1 MSERVKEHGGQSCY
15 FLNLSKCHAT
25 LHNDRFDFDEK
36 ALVNGVK
43 VFTCAAVDLL
53 MDSALDPAF
62 LERDRLRKSG
72 IPVKIAETE
81 RLLIRETIPSD
92 IPDLYEIWKQG
103 GMVRR
108 TVPVLNTLDEETEF
122 MEAYIRHAY
131 LFYDFGLWTVI
142 EKQSGQII
150 GQAGL
155 FVSELLDDAVELGY
169 LIGQSYRG
177 KGYAQECGRAILAYA
192 EEVLDLEELHVL
204 IERTNDTSLHV
215 AQKLGFGPYRQD
227 QIHGA
232 ETAEDTETSLVHWH
246 KMLT

>member
-1 MSERVKEHGGQSCY
+1 MESEDTMTAGADGRQS
-15 FLNLSKCHAT
+15 
-25 LHNDRFDFDEK
+25 DMEEFDI
-36 ALVNGVK
+36 
-43 VFTCAAVDLL
+43 
-53 MDSALDPAF
+53 DPAF

-72 IPVKIAETE
+72 IPVKIAKTE

-92 IPDLYEIWKQG
+92 IPDLYEIWNQG
-103 GMVRR
+103 GMVRG

-169 LIGQSYRG
+169 LIGWPR
-177 KGYAQECGRAILAYA
+177 R
-192 EEVLDLEELHVL
+192 H
-204 IERTNDTSLHV
+204 
-215 AQKLGFGPYRQD
+215 RQD
-227 QIHGA
+227 ASGDSHWRESLPDGP
-232 ETAEDTETSLVHWH
+232 EDQVLFRDRAGPEAG
-246 KMLT
+246 

>member
-1 MSERVKEHGGQSCY
+1 MESENTMTAGADGRQS
-15 FLNLSKCHAT
+15 
-25 LHNDRFDFDEK
+25 DMEEFDI
-36 ALVNGVK
+36 
-43 VFTCAAVDLL
+43 
-53 MDSALDPAF
+53 DPAF

-72 IPVKIAETE
+72 IPVKIAKTE

-92 IPDLYEIWKQG
+92 IPELYEIWKQG
-103 GMVRR
+103 GMVRG

-177 KGYAQECGRAILAYA
+177 KGYAQECGRAILVYA

-204 IERTNDTSLHV
+204 IERTNDTSFHV
-215 AQKLGFGPYRQD
+215 AQKLGFGPYGQD

-232 ETAEDTETSLVHWH
+232 ETAEDTEASLVHWH